1 MGNVSLICSWP
12 SILITTNFCIAAC
25 IVLGLSWPNCSRIS
39 MDWYL
44 SVSII
49 VNYVENP
56 KTRNGSDNVS
66 KILNFVTFVCPR
78 SCMLGTNWRKANSS
92 LTTAVSAV
100 SVKEEHYFLR
110 HSSQ

>member
-1 MGNVSLICSWP
+1 MCVQMGNVSLICSWP
-12 SILITTNFCIAAC
+12 PILITTNFCIAAC

-39 MDWYL
+39 MDWYV

-49 VNYVENP
+49 VNYVE
-56 KTRNGSDNVS
+56 NVS

-78 SCMLGTNWRKANSS
+78 SCMLGTNWRKTNGSF
-92 LTTAVSAV
+92 TIAVSPV